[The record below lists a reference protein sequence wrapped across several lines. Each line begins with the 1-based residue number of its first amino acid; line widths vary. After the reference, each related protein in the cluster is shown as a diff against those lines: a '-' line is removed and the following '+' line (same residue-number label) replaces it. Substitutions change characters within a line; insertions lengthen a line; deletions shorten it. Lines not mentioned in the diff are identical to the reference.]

1 MRKAIR
7 SRKSENPEK
16 EGKTERR
23 AEFILK
29 LRAGVVL

>member
-1 MRKAIR
+1 MRKASR

-23 AEFILK
+23 NKFTLK
-29 LRAGVVL
+29 LGAGVVL